1 MATIAIQPVIL
12 SGGAGTRLWPYSR
25 EAYPKQFLCFSSDK
39 TLLQQT
45 AARITELENDGQGDV
60 IVAEPLVVCNEAHRF
75 LVAEQLRQLGYESGT
90 IILEPVG
97 RNTAP
102 ALTLAAQYVRSASGN
117 DPVLVIMPSDHHI
130 EDAAG
135 FRARVLDAVREAQD
149 GAVVTFG
156 IVANKP
162 ETGYGY
168 IKRGAELKPGIYE
181 LNRFV
186 EKPDAITAQS
196 YVSSGDYYWNSGIF
210 IMRAS
215 VLVEQVQK
223 YRPDIASACIN
234 SLASRRR
241 DGDFLRVDKASFT
254 ACPSESIDYAVMEN
268 LTLEQSSVRAEVLPL
283 DVGWS
288 DLGSWS
294 AYSDVRPS
302 DDHGNVMVGDVFQ
315 KDTADSLLYAQSR
328 FLAAIGVKDLVVIET
343 KDAVLV
349 AHKNKAQDVK
359 AITDYLRQ
367 SARQEHIFHAK
378 VHRPWGDYEG
388 IDHGGRYQ
396 VKRIT
401 VKPGAK
407 LSLQRHHHRAEHW
420 IVVKGTAQVTR
431 GDETLLLAEN
441 ESTYIPLGINH
452 RLENPGVIPLEIIE
466 VQSGSY
472 LGEDDIVR
480 FEDQY
485 NRHES

>member
-1 MATIAIQPVIL
+1 MSQISIQPVIL

-25 EAYPKQFLCFSSDK
+25 EAYPKQFLCFSGDK
-39 TLLQQT
+39 TLLQDT
-45 AARITELENDGQGDV
+45 VARIADLESNSEGAMV
-60 IVAEPLVVCNEAHRF
+60 VAQPLVVCNESHRF

-90 IILEPVG
+90 IILEPAG

-102 ALTLAAQYVRSASGN
+102 ALTLAAEYVRGTGV
-117 DPVLVIMPSDHHI
+117 DPILVIMPSDHHI
-130 EDAAG
+130 EDAEG
-135 FRARVLDAVREAQD
+135 FRARLIDAVREAEA

-156 IVANKP
+156 IVASKP

-168 IKRGAELKPGIYE
+168 IRKGASLKPDVFVLE
-181 LNRFV
+181 RFV
-186 EKPDAITAQS
+186 EKPDAETADG
-196 YVSSGDYYWNSGIF
+196 YVASGEYYWNSGIF

-215 VLVEQVQK
+215 VLIEQMQK
-223 YRPDIASACIN
+223 YRPDIAAACADAL
-234 SLASRRR
+234 SGARR
-241 DGDFLRVDKASFT
+241 DGDFLRVDAAKFR
-254 ACPSESIDYAVMEN
+254 ACPSDSIDYAVMEK
-268 LTLEQSSVRAEVLPL
+268 LTREESTVRAEVLPL

-294 AYSDVRPS
+294 AFSEVRPS
-302 DDHGNVMVGDVFQ
+302 DDKGNVTVGDVFQ
-315 KDTADSLLYAQSR
+315 KDTENSLLYAQNR
-328 FLAAIGVKDLVVIET
+328 FLAAVGIKDLVVIET

-349 AHKNKAQDVK
+349 VHKDKAQDVK
-359 AITDYLRQ
+359 AITDYLRL
-367 SARQEHIFHAK
+367 SSRQEHVFHAK

-388 IDHGGRYQ
+388 VDHGGRYQ
-396 VKRIT
+396 VKRLT

-420 IVVKGTAQVTR
+420 IVVKGTARVTR
-431 GDETLLLAEN
+431 GEDTILLTEN
-441 ESTYIPLGINH
+441 ESTYIPVGVDH

-485 NRHES
+485 HRLES

>member
-1 MATIAIQPVIL
+1 MTQIAIQPVIL

-25 EAYPKQFLCFSSDK
+25 EAYPKQFLCFSGDK
-39 TLLQQT
+39 TLLQET
-45 AARITELENDGQGDV
+45 VARVADLDRAGDASMT
-60 IVAEPLVVCNEAHRF
+60 VAEPLVVCNESHRF

-90 IILEPVG
+90 IILEPIG

-102 ALTLAAQYVRSASGN
+102 ALTLAADYVVGTGV

-135 FRARVLDAVREAQD
+135 FRGRVMDAVREAHA

-156 IVANKP
+156 IVATKP
-162 ETGYGY
+162 ETGFGY
-168 IKRGAELKPGIYE
+168 IRRGPEVKPGVYV
-181 LNRFV
+181 LDRFV
-186 EKPDAITAQS
+186 EKPDALTAES
-196 YVSSGDYYWNSGIF
+196 YVASGEYYWNSGIF
-210 IMRAS
+210 VLRAS
-215 VLVEQVQK
+215 VLIEQMRT
-223 YRPDIASACIN
+223 YRRDIADAC
-234 SLASRRR
+234 SEALSGAKR
-241 DGDFLRVDKASFT
+241 DGNFLRVDKSKFS
-254 ACPSESIDYAVMEN
+254 ACPSDSIDYAIMEKI
-268 LTLEQSSVRAEVLPL
+268 TKRQGVVRAEVLPL

-294 AYSDVRPS
+294 AYSEVRPS
-302 DDHGNVMVGDVFQ
+302 DERGNVTVGDVFQ
-315 KDTADSLLYAQSR
+315 KDTDNSLLYAQNR
-328 FLAAIGVKDLVVIET
+328 FLAAVGIKDLVVIET

-349 AHKNKAQDVK
+349 AHKDKAQEVK

-367 SARQEHIFHAK
+367 SSRQEHVFHAK

-396 VKRIT
+396 VKRLT

-420 IVVKGTAQVTR
+420 VVVKGTAKVTR
-431 GDETLLLAEN
+431 GEETILLTEN
-441 ESTYIPLGINH
+441 ESTFIPLGVNH

-485 NRHES
+485 HRIES